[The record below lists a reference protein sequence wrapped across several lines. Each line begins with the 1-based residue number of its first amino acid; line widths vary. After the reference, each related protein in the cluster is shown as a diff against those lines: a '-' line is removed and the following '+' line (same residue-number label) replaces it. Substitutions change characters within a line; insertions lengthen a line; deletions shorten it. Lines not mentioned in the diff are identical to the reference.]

1 LVSKCEDG
9 NITCL
14 KSTQTE
20 MEIREE
26 YYSEDDWE
34 VEQIIKHET
43 GIKY

>member
-1 LVSKCEDG
+1 MRMA
-9 NITCL
+9 NTTCL

-26 YYSEDDWE
+26 YYSEDE
-34 VEQIIKHET
+34 QTGQQIIKQEI